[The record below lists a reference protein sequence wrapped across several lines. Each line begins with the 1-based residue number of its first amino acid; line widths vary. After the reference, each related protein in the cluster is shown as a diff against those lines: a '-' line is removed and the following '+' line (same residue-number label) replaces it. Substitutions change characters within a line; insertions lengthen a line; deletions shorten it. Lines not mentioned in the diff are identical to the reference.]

1 MQLLCRGTITN
12 KFYWYEM
19 PLSLIY
25 FCHHHRLI
33 KCFDFFFLLFTF
45 QYSTRLK
52 VLIWLRSL
60 TWRKELLHVQGK
72 ITLLPKI
79 RARKPYQLSQNV
91 GSEILHIYSCFALQ
105 PWWPLTS
112 RKLMRWTTWVINAQT
127 HHFRKKQHVS
137 SQFKHPYPSSL
148 ASNATR
154 NDINGFYNASTGHDL
169 YGLFHCRS
177 DVSVEV
183 CQNCLNLAT
192 NDISNREGGYHMIW
206 WVLPALLKSWN
217 DNMDPQ
223 NNIFSSMI
231 QMPALYMMDPQI
243 ITVDVEFNK
252 LLVNTISGGA
262 NEAAR
267 APSGIK
273 SLQQKKWFIRSC
285 TVHTGSIYIWFVISV
300 FY

>member
-1 MQLLCRGTITN
+1 MLKHT
-12 KFYWYEM
+12 
-19 PLSLIY
+19 
-25 FCHHHRLI
+25 
-33 KCFDFFFLLFTF
+33 TF
-45 QYSTRLK
+45 VRNST
-52 VLIWLRSL
+52 
-60 TWRKELLHVQGK
+60 
-72 ITLLPKI
+72 
-79 RARKPYQLSQNV
+79 YQANLN
-91 GSEILHIYSCFALQ
+91 IL
-105 PWWPLTS
+105 
-112 RKLMRWTTWVINAQT
+112 
-127 HHFRKKQHVS
+127 
-137 SQFKHPYPSSL
+137 PSSL

-169 YGLFHCRS
+169 YEVYGLFLCRS

-223 NNIFSSMI
+223 NNIFSSMS

-262 NEAAR
+262 NEAAS
-267 APSGIK
+267 APSGFK
-273 SLQQKKWFIRSC
+273 SLQPKKWYIRFLNLYMFLCSA
-285 TVHTGSIYIWFVISV
+285 HQIYLHLIAISV